1 MNTKVVTS
9 VVATMTLGVFAFFNN
24 LPQKVIR
31 SSQAKIVKS
40 KRTTPLKRAEDDS
53 FDLFI

>member
-9 VVATMTLGVFAFFNN
+9 VMATMAVGVLAFFNN
-24 LPQKVIR
+24 MPQRIVNAKT
-31 SSQAKIVKS
+31 KIVKS
-40 KRTTPLKRAEDDS
+40 KRTTPLHRAEDDS